1 MVPNGIDNPPV
12 SSFGQTEAVRYVMR
26 QRVLS
31 LGQDYWVTDESGNR
45 AFLIDGRVLALRRT
59 FELKGPGGEVYAVAR
74 KKALALRDTMTV
86 RIGGSHAATV
96 RKKLFSPVR
105 HSFAITLASGEHW
118 TARGDLIEK
127 NYTLEGPGGVVA
139 QTSRKW
145 FRIRDTYG
153 VEVYHPDV
161 PLALA
166 TVVCIDELV
175 AAERKQRRD
184 A

>member
-1 MVPNGIDNPPV
+1 
-12 SSFGQTEAVRYVMR
+12 MR

-31 LGQDYWVTDESGNR
+31 LGQDYWVTDEDGNR
-45 AFLIDGRVLALRRT
+45 AFLIDGRVLAFRRT

-74 KKALALRDTMTV
+74 KKMLALRDTMV
-86 RIGGSHAATV
+86 IRIGGAHAATV
-96 RKKLFSPVR
+96 RKKLFSPAR
-105 HSFAITLASGEHW
+105 HSFTIALADGERW

-161 PLALA
+161 PLTLA
-166 TVVCIDELV
+166 VVVCIDELV
-175 AAERKQRRD
+175 AAERKQRR
-184 A
+184 AMSA

>member
-1 MVPNGIDNPPV
+1 
-12 SSFGQTEAVRYVMR
+12 MR

-31 LGQDYWVTDESGNR
+31 LGQDYWVTDEDGNR
-45 AFLIDGRVLALRRT
+45 AFLVDGRVLAFRRT

-74 KKALALRDTMTV
+74 KKVMALRDTMEV
-86 RIGGSHAATV
+86 RVGGAHAATV

-105 HSFAITLASGEHW
+105 HSFTITLSSGERW

-127 NYTLEGPGGVVA
+127 NYTLEGPRGVVA

-153 VEVYHPDV
+153 VEVYDPDV
-161 PLALA
+161 PLTLA
-166 TVVCIDELV
+166 IVVCIDELV
-175 AAERKQRRD
+175 ASERKRRE